1 MKYISLSVRWRWL
14 TVCMNDNCHGGER
27 TGNSSLQAGP
37 PTPSRS
43 QRTSL
48 TTTTDIEHFSHQYF
62 ISYASPSCREPKLCL
77 WFILLHPADLVS
89 AGEFL
94 QAFRDDCSASHTAG
108 TQWRI
113 RDSHVSN
120 THPCQ
125 RHRRGRR
132 SWGLS
137 CPAWT
142 SGSCLDSGRG
152 CSVSPWRPPR
162 WTVNIGQRW
171 DSAPV

>member
-48 TTTTDIEHFSHQYF
+48 TTTTDIEHFSRQYF

-94 QAFRDDCSASHTAG
+94 QAFRDDCSASHTA
-108 TQWRI
+108 
-113 RDSHVSN
+113 
-120 THPCQ
+120 
-125 RHRRGRR
+125 
-132 SWGLS
+132 
-137 CPAWT
+137 A
-142 SGSCLDSGRG
+142 DSGG
-152 CSVSPWRPPR
+152 YETVTCPTLTLVSGTGGGGGAEDCRVQPGP
-162 WTVNIGQRW
+162 Q
-171 DSAPV
+171 APVWTLGEAAQSLPGVLQGEL